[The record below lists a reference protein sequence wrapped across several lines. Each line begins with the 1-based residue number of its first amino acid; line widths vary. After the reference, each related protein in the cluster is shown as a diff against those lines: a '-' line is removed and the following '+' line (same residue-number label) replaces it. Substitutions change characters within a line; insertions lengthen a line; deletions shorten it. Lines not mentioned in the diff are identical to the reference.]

1 MDANLLSDY
10 LRNPLNETTRKARRN
25 LLAASVVGIVI
36 SKVGLVPS
44 KISAFGIDFTTEN
57 HESLIL
63 LLVFAI
69 AYFTLTFVVYLLSEL
84 MSLRLA
90 FWSVELKNLKKEILV
105 EDSNINSTFYE
116 QYPIKRTMR
125 TYWMS
130 GFAVGLRL
138 VIEVL
143 VPIAFAIYSGIALL
157 NTAPPTTT

>member
-1 MDANLLSDY
+1 MDANLLLDH

-84 MSLRLA
+84 MALQLA
-90 FWSVELKNLKKEILV
+90 FWSVELKNLKKKII
-105 EDSNINSTFYE
+105 EDSNINSTFYKR
-116 QYPIKRTMR
+116 YPIKKVVRI
-125 TYWMS
+125 YWMS
-130 GFAVGLRL
+130 GFAVALRL
-138 VIEVL
+138 MVEVV

-157 NTAPPTTT
+157 NTAPLTT